1 MKQFIWRFII
11 QVFNKEIHAKCVE
24 FCNTENQI
32 FSKKQRQEKRR
43 STVYNY
49 PIGSKVIVRSN
60 QPDDLLIGHVIRHED
75 MGESREILLVI
86 KDEKSG
92 EEFMPLD
99 NSPMH
104 WSKEAEDAL
113 LKLNWVEQWNVMG
126 KGNHILDQEYKI
138 RREIAYREEK
148 IYTLTKNI

>member
-60 QPDDLLIGHVIRHED
+60 QPDDLF
-75 MGESREILLVI
+75 LVI